1 MKKFFDILGKILF
14 VLIIL
19 GILYATYYF
28 YSKYYFDDFI
38 KAQVEV
44 SGTDFYRED
53 KNFCIENIEYNDS
66 VFYKKLEVE
75 PNTGYRVS
83 CKIKTENVSGRDSE
97 SNKELND
104 EESLKQQIGACI
116 SIIDTE
122 EQSDV
127 IVGNSD
133 FKEVELIFNSK
144 NRQEVNIAFR
154 LGSIYGDAK
163 GKATF
168 SDIKVEKTDVK
179 DNKWNIVCF
188 MINDIDATL
197 NGKRYKVSMTEEDKY
212 IIKQNLE
219 RFKTTMEDFSEGKMD
234 IDTECIEIDKPLK
247 TLSYSEE
254 NYYYIE
260 PDDVYDLIDSYVSKG
275 EYDHIFIATRMGDV
289 KTGVEIPV
297 NEWIG
302 LGGIRYDDIGFS
314 NIRLP
319 NDMARTTMYK
329 YDIMSDTFPEEVF
342 VHEFLHTLE
351 RNLAEYEDQS
361 SFPALHDS
369 EKYGYSDKGTDGLKK
384 WYKDYMRKEIR
395 SGNTYVGLSDVVYS
409 TMPFNKSDFNESQE
423 VEFYKEPSNI
433 FVGIFNI
440 IKSLFNRSSEN
451 PAIGTVKKEVIT
463 E

>member
-1 MKKFFDILGKILF
+1 MKKFFDILGKIVF
-14 VLIIL
+14 ILIVV
-19 GILYATYYF
+19 GILYVTYYF
-28 YSKYYFDDFI
+28 YSKYYFADFT
-38 KAQVEV
+38 KAQVEL

-53 KNFCIENIEYNDS
+53 KNFCIENTEYNDS
-66 VFYKKLEVE
+66 VFYKKLDVE
-75 PNTGYRVS
+75 PNTGYKVS
-83 CKIKTENVSGRDSE
+83 CKIKTENVTGKDAE
-97 SNKELND
+97 NNEELNAD
-104 EESLKQQIGACI
+104 ESLRKNIGACI

-122 EQSDV
+122 EQSNV
-127 IVGNSD
+127 VTGNTD

-144 NRQEVNIAFR
+144 NREEVNIAFR
-154 LGSIYGDAK
+154 LGSIYGEAI

-179 DNKWNIVCF
+179 DNKWNIACF
-188 MINDIDATL
+188 MLDDIDATL

-234 IDTECIEIDKPLK
+234 IETECIEIENPLK
-247 TLSYSEE
+247 TLSYSKE

-260 PDDVYDLIDSYVSKG
+260 PEDVFDLIDNYIENG

-289 KTGVEIPV
+289 RTGVEIPV

-302 LGGIRYDDIGFS
+302 LGGMRYGDIGFS

-319 NDMARTTMYK
+319 NDMERTTMYK

-351 RNLAEYEDQS
+351 RNLGEYEDQS
-361 SFPALHDS
+361 SFPALHDY
-369 EKYGYSDKGTDGLKK
+369 EKYGYSDKGTDGLKE

-395 SGNTYVGLSDVVYS
+395 DGTSYVGLTDIVYS
-409 TMPFNKSDFNESQE
+409 TMPFNKSDFDKSQE
-423 VEFYKEPSNI
+423 VEFYKEPANI

-440 IKSLFNRSSEN
+440 IKSLFNRDTQS
-451 PAIGTVKKEVIT
+451 PAIGTVKEVVIT

>member
-197 NGKRYKVSMTEEDKY
+197 NRKRYKVSMTEEDKY

-260 PDDVYDLIDSYVSKG
+260 PDDVYDLIAALNQKSVKKRGKMMPKYAYTDLDGINRTWTGQGKTPL
-275 EYDHIFIATRMGDV
+275 ALLKLMQ
-289 KTGVEIPV
+289 KTGAS
-297 NEWIG
+297 
-302 LGGIRYDDIGFS
+302 LDD
-314 NIRLP
+314 
-319 NDMARTTMYK
+319 
-329 YDIMSDTFPEEVF
+329 
-342 VHEFLHTLE
+342 FL
-351 RNLAEYEDQS
+351 
-361 SFPALHDS
+361 
-369 EKYGYSDKGTDGLKK
+369 
-384 WYKDYMRKEIR
+384 I
-395 SGNTYVGLSDVVYS
+395 
-409 TMPFNKSDFNESQE
+409 
-423 VEFYKEPSNI
+423 
-433 FVGIFNI
+433 
-440 IKSLFNRSSEN
+440 
-451 PAIGTVKKEVIT
+451 KKEMQQSLD
-463 E
+463 

>member
-1 MKKFFDILGKILF
+1 MKKFFDILGKVLF
-14 VLIIL
+14 IIVLI
-19 GILYATYYF
+19 GILYATYYL
-28 YSKYYFDDFI
+28 YSKYYFDDFV
-38 KAQVEV
+38 KAQVET

-53 KNFCIENIEYNDS
+53 KNFCIENTEYNDS
-66 VFYKKLEVE
+66 VFYKKIDVE
-75 PNTGYRVS
+75 PNTGYKVS
-83 CKIKTENVSGRDSE
+83 CKIKTENVSGRKSE
-97 SNKELND
+97 NNREVDNEEAVKE
-104 EESLKQQIGACI
+104 KIGACI

-127 IVGNSD
+127 VAGNTD

-144 NRQEVNIAFR
+144 NRTEVNIAFR

-168 SDIKVEKTDVK
+168 SDIKVEKTDLK
-179 DNKWNIVCF
+179 DNKWNVVCF
-188 MINDIDATL
+188 LLDDIDANL
-197 NGKRYKVSMTEEDKY
+197 NGIRYKVSMTDEDKY

-234 IDTECIEIDKPLK
+234 IETKCIEIKEPLK

-260 PDDVYDLIDSYVSKG
+260 PEDVYDLIDSCVSEG
-275 EYDHIFIATRMGDV
+275 EYDHIFVATRMGDV
-289 KTGVEIPV
+289 RTGVEIPV
-297 NEWIG
+297 NDWIG

-351 RNLAEYEDQS
+351 RNLAEYEDES
-361 SFPALHDS
+361 SFPALHDY
-369 EKYGYSDKGTDGLKK
+369 EKYGYSDEGTDGLKD

-395 SGNTYVGLSDVVYS
+395 SGNDYIGLSETVYS
-409 TMPFNKSDFNESQE
+409 TMPFNKSDFDEAQE
-423 VEFYKEPSNI
+423 VEFYEEPANI

-440 IKSLFNRSSEN
+440 IKSLFNRNSES
-451 PAIGTVKKEVIT
+451 PTIGTVKEIVIT